1 MPVTSTG
8 KGAVRDAAPP
18 DKPATD
24 ARASADPLRA
34 FSALTR
40 EWFTGAFTAPTPAQ
54 AGAWASIS
62 SGDNTLVV
70 APTGSGKTLAAFLW
84 ALDRLSVSPPPADP
98 RLRCRV
104 LYISPLKALAVDIER
119 NLRAPLAGM
128 RQVASRRGLA
138 EPDIRVAVR
147 TGDTAADERRRLST
161 KPPDILITT
170 PESLFL
176 ILTSKARDSL
186 RGVDTIIVDEVHALA
201 GNKRGAHLAVSL
213 ERLDALRGSGDDT
226 DGAAAPGAPGPGQRI
241 GLSATVRPA
250 EEVAAFLG
258 GSRPVTIAAPPHE
271 KHIELRIVVPVE
283 DMSDPDPPPV
293 TRPRPTVTTGG
304 VGPPGAAE
312 GPPDDGPPAQRSIW
326 PHVEERVLD
335 LIEAHRSTIVF
346 ANSRGLAERLCGRLN
361 DLAAD
366 RALARE
372 EEKAAQ
378 AAAGHGPPA
387 QIMGASGMAQGAPAE
402 VARAHHGSVSRQE
415 RAQIE
420 EALKAGRLPAVVA
433 TSSLELGIDMGA
445 VDLVIQVESA
455 PSVAS
460 GLQRTGRA
468 GHHVGDVSR
477 SVIFPKYPG
486 DLVQATVVAQ
496 RMRDGEIEELSIP
509 RNPLDVLAQQ
519 IVAMVA
525 MDDWQ
530 VADVER
536 LVRRAAPFSGLTR
549 GVLDAVLDMLAGRYP
564 SEEFAELRPRLVWD
578 RTSGTLRGRPGAQ
591 RLAVTSGGTIPDRG
605 LFGVFLAG
613 PQRQGKNS
621 HRVGELDEEM
631 VYESRVGDVFVLG
644 ASSWRIEDITA
655 DQVLVSPAPGQPGR
669 LPFWHGDMQGRPAEL
684 GRALGRFCRE
694 LAAMG
699 TDEAATALRNAGLD
713 DFAAGNLVRYLEG
726 QREATGYLPDDRT
739 LVMERFRDE
748 LGDWRLV
755 LHSPYGARVHAPW
768 ALAIAARLRD
778 RYEGMD
784 VQAMHTND
792 GIVIRVPD
800 TEDPPSAAIVELAP
814 DEVEPL
820 VTSELGGSAL
830 FASRFRECAARA
842 LLLPRRRPGRR
853 SPLWQQRQRS
863 AQLLAVAAKYSTFPI
878 VLETVRECLQDTFDV
893 PALAGLMRDLAGRKI
908 RLVEV
913 ETPAPSP
920 FARSLLFSYVG
931 AFMYEGDSPL
941 AERRAQALALDSS
954 LLAELL
960 GQADLRELLDAGV
973 VEETEAQLQRLA
985 PDRRCRDL
993 EAVADLLRLIG
1004 PLTAAEVSERCAEPA
1019 LAAGWLAE
1027 LDAAR
1032 RVIEVRIGGEPRWAA
1047 IEDAGR
1053 LRDALGVPLP
1063 PGVPAAFAEPVPDPL
1078 GDLVA
1083 RYGRCHGP
1091 FTAQAVAGRYGLGQ
1105 SVVGG
1110 ALHRLAA
1117 ERRVVEGE
1125 FLPGGRGTEW
1135 CDVEVLRL
1143 LRRRCL
1149 AKLRKEVE
1157 PAPPDALAAFLPAW
1171 QNAGQPD
1178 GNARPGGS
1186 SGRPG
1191 RRSRAAGPD
1200 AVYDVVDQLAGAA
1213 VPASALETLVLP
1225 GRIPGYQPA
1234 VLDELTAAGEVV
1246 WAGAGGLPSSD
1257 GWVVLVPAPAAAL
1270 LLPPPVEITMTPVH
1284 EAVLAVLE
1292 GGGGLFFRM
1301 LADRVAG
1308 MLRDHDWRGLSDAA
1322 VAAAIWDLVWAG
1334 RLTNDTLAPLRTVL
1348 GSGRPVFEGYPTGTA
1363 SPADGGDAAA
1373 SNGTGAAGPN
1383 GAGRNGAGP
1392 NGAGGAVPH
1401 LAEVAGFPRPE
1412 IPPSAGRMPSGG
1424 RSGRMGSRRSRYGRP
1439 LMPTRTGPPTVTGRW
1454 SLLPER
1460 DPDSTR
1466 RLHAVAQALL
1476 DRHGIVT
1483 RGSVVAER
1491 VPGGF
1496 GAVYPVLRAMEEA
1509 GQCRRGYFVEG
1520 LGAAQFALPGAVDR
1534 MRAMAAAQA
1543 SIPGL
1548 PPPPGLPGG
1557 PGFHQDAPS
1566 TPEDP
1571 SGGPAVP
1578 GGPLAGPGP
1587 HWEVPGQ
1594 PRTPASPPG
1603 GAEFAGGAPGW
1614 PESPGRHSPDDA
1626 REQAGP
1632 GAPARPGSPE
1642 RPPSGNDVPEGAPGW
1657 PGTPGSPLGGPGFS
1671 GGAGGWPGSPEG
1683 SPGGYSPDAGRGQ
1696 RWPGAPEPIGPAE
1709 PEPPAIMV
1717 LAAAD
1722 PANPFGAALPW
1733 PPRPGEVP
1741 GAHRPGRKAGALVVM
1756 SGGHLVLYVERG
1768 GKTLLSWTSDP
1779 AELVPAA
1786 AGLAAAVRG
1795 GALGRLTVERADGTG
1810 VYDTPLAQ
1818 ALADAGFRPTPRG
1831 LRLRA

>member
-1 MPVTSTG
+1 
-8 KGAVRDAAPP
+8 
-18 DKPATD
+18 
-24 ARASADPLRA
+24 
-34 FSALTR
+34 
-40 EWFTGAFTAPTPAQ
+40 
-54 AGAWASIS
+54 
-62 SGDNTLVV
+62 
-70 APTGSGKTLAAFLW
+70 
-84 ALDRLSVSPPPADP
+84 
-98 RLRCRV
+98 
-104 LYISPLKALAVDIER
+104 
-119 NLRAPLAGM
+119 
-128 RQVASRRGLA
+128 
-138 EPDIRVAVR
+138 
-147 TGDTAADERRRLST
+147 
-161 KPPDILITT
+161 
-170 PESLFL
+170 
-176 ILTSKARDSL
+176 
-186 RGVDTIIVDEVHALA
+186 
-201 GNKRGAHLAVSL
+201 
-213 ERLDALRGSGDDT
+213 
-226 DGAAAPGAPGPGQRI
+226 
-241 GLSATVRPA
+241 
-250 EEVAAFLG
+250 
-258 GSRPVTIAAPPHE
+258 
-271 KHIELRIVVPVE
+271 
-283 DMSDPDPPPV
+283 
-293 TRPRPTVTTGG
+293 
-304 VGPPGAAE
+304 
-312 GPPDDGPPAQRSIW
+312 
-326 PHVEERVLD
+326 
-335 LIEAHRSTIVF
+335 
-346 ANSRGLAERLCGRLN
+346 
-361 DLAAD
+361 
-366 RALARE
+366 
-372 EEKAAQ
+372 
-378 AAAGHGPPA
+378 
-387 QIMGASGMAQGAPAE
+387 
-402 VARAHHGSVSRQE
+402 
-415 RAQIE
+415 
-420 EALKAGRLPAVVA
+420 
-433 TSSLELGIDMGA
+433 
-445 VDLVIQVESA
+445 
-455 PSVAS
+455 
-460 GLQRTGRA
+460 
-468 GHHVGDVSR
+468 
-477 SVIFPKYPG
+477 
-486 DLVQATVVAQ
+486 
-496 RMRDGEIEELSIP
+496 
-509 RNPLDVLAQQ
+509 
-519 IVAMVA
+519 
-525 MDDWQ
+525 
-530 VADVER
+530 
-536 LVRRAAPFSGLTR
+536 
-549 GVLDAVLDMLAGRYP
+549 
-564 SEEFAELRPRLVWD
+564 
-578 RTSGTLRGRPGAQ
+578 
-591 RLAVTSGGTIPDRG
+591 
-605 LFGVFLAG
+605 
-613 PQRQGKNS
+613 
-621 HRVGELDEEM
+621 
-631 VYESRVGDVFVLG
+631 
-644 ASSWRIEDITA
+644 
-655 DQVLVSPAPGQPGR
+655 
-669 LPFWHGDMQGRPAEL
+669 
-684 GRALGRFCRE
+684 
-694 LAAMG
+694 
-699 TDEAATALRNAGLD
+699 
-713 DFAAGNLVRYLEG
+713 
-726 QREATGYLPDDRT
+726 
-739 LVMERFRDE
+739 
-748 LGDWRLV
+748 
-755 LHSPYGARVHAPW
+755 
-768 ALAIAARLRD
+768 
-778 RYEGMD
+778 
-784 VQAMHTND
+784 
-792 GIVIRVPD
+792 
-800 TEDPPSAAIVELAP
+800 
-814 DEVEPL
+814 
-820 VTSELGGSAL
+820 
-830 FASRFRECAARA
+830 
-842 LLLPRRRPGRR
+842 
-853 SPLWQQRQRS
+853 
-863 AQLLAVAAKYSTFPI
+863 
-878 VLETVRECLQDTFDV
+878 
-893 PALAGLMRDLAGRKI
+893 
-908 RLVEV
+908 
-913 ETPAPSP
+913 
-920 FARSLLFSYVG
+920 
-931 AFMYEGDSPL
+931 
-941 AERRAQALALDSS
+941 
-954 LLAELL
+954 
-960 GQADLRELLDAGV
+960 
-973 VEETEAQLQRLA
+973 
-985 PDRRCRDL
+985 
-993 EAVADLLRLIG
+993 
-1004 PLTAAEVSERCAEPA
+1004 
-1019 LAAGWLAE
+1019 
-1027 LDAAR
+1027 
-1032 RVIEVRIGGEPRWAA
+1032 
-1047 IEDAGR
+1047 
-1053 LRDALGVPLP
+1053 
-1063 PGVPAAFAEPVPDPL
+1063 
-1078 GDLVA
+1078 
-1083 RYGRCHGP
+1083 
-1091 FTAQAVAGRYGLGQ
+1091 
-1105 SVVGG
+1105 VVGG

-1157 PAPPDALAAFLPAW
+1157 PAPPEALAAFLPAW

-1363 SPADGGDAAA
+1363 SPAGGGDAAA

-1392 NGAGGAVPH
+1392 NGAGGNGAGGTVPH

-1509 GQCRRGYFVEG
+1509 GQCRRGYFVDG

-1548 PPPPGLPGG
+1548 PPAPGLPGG
-1557 PGFHQDAPS
+1557 PEFHQDAPS

-1571 SGGPAVP
+1571 SGGPAIP

-1594 PRTPASPPG
+1594 PRTAASPPS
-1603 GAEFAGGAPGW
+1603 GAEFAGGA
-1614 PESPGRHSPDDA
+1614 
-1626 REQAGP
+1626 
-1632 GAPARPGSPE
+1632 
-1642 RPPSGNDVPEGAPGW
+1642 
-1657 PGTPGSPLGGPGFS
+1657 
-1671 GGAGGWPGSPEG
+1671 
-1683 SPGGYSPDAGRGQ
+1683 PGGYSPDAGRGQ
-1696 RWPGAPEPIGPAE
+1696 RWPGAPEPTGPAE